1 MLGKWGVGWT
11 DLGST
16 GQRQLPQGAAA
27 SALARV
33 HVVFKSETRSHKRLG
48 GNSRKKL
55 PLAAAGG
62 SHKERVAGS
71 LPPFRFFNCGRGL
84 PG

>member
-16 GQRQLPQGAAA
+16 GQHQLPQGAAA
-27 SALARV
+27 GALARFQ
-33 HVVFKSETRSHKRLG
+33 VVIKSETRSQRRLG

-62 SHKERVAGS
+62 SPKERVAGYR
-71 LPPFRFFNCGRGL
+71 PPFPFFNCGRGL